1 MSHHSCSN
9 VGRRQG
15 LKALAGLGLGC
26 SPGLTPVWAAPTRQ
40 ADTLQIVAPW
50 EVGGLSAARSG
61 HLWCRLQLCETLVD
75 TDDQGSLQPG
85 LALRW
90 SASVDGRT
98 WRFVLRPNARFHD
111 GSPVTA
117 AAVARSLEAAR
128 QPPSVL
134 AQADVLAIEPEGA
147 LTVRF
152 QLRTP
157 HAGLPGLLT
166 HSTTLILGRHGSDGQ
181 LERLI
186 GTGPY
191 RIKELQPPQ
200 RLVMEAF
207 DGYDGPL
214 PPIRH
219 VHYLAA
225 SRSETRAL
233 MAQSGQADLAYGLD
247 PVSLSRLRRQ
257 PDLRVSMV
265 TLPRVMIVK
274 VNAGMPSLRD
284 VRVRQ
289 ALSLAVDREGMA
301 RALLRDPGAAATQLL
316 PPSVA
321 GWHDVALSP
330 LRHDLSAATRLLQAA
345 GWQRQGLGWRDAQG
359 QEVSLSLR
367 TYPDRPEL
375 PLMATAL
382 QAQWQALGIP
392 VQVQVGNS
400 GDIPLGHRDG
410 SLQLALAARNYGTVP
425 NPGSTLLQDFG
436 AAGSDWG
443 AMGWRH
449 GAVSEALHL
458 LDRGVPSKRQAEALR
473 RSVVQVLQHE
483 LPVIPIAWMRLQV
496 AVGARVE
503 GVSLDPLERSY
514 RVTRMR
520 WRG

>member
-1 MSHHSCSN
+1 
-9 VGRRQG
+9 
-15 LKALAGLGLGC
+15 
-26 SPGLTPVWAAPTRQ
+26 
-40 ADTLQIVAPW
+40 
-50 EVGGLSAARSG
+50 
-61 HLWCRLQLCETLVD
+61 
-75 TDDQGSLQPG
+75 
-85 LALRW
+85 
-90 SASVDGRT
+90 
-98 WRFVLRPNARFHD
+98 
-111 GSPVTA
+111 
-117 AAVARSLEAAR
+117 
-128 QPPSVL
+128 
-134 AQADVLAIEPEGA
+134 
-147 LTVRF
+147 
-152 QLRTP
+152 
-157 HAGLPGLLT
+157 
-166 HSTTLILGRHGSDGQ
+166 
-181 LERLI
+181 
-186 GTGPY
+186 
-191 RIKELQPPQ
+191 
-200 RLVMEAF
+200 
-207 DGYDGPL
+207 
-214 PPIRH
+214 
-219 VHYLAA
+219 
-225 SRSETRAL
+225 
-233 MAQSGQADLAYGLD
+233 
-247 PVSLSRLRRQ
+247 
-257 PDLRVSMV
+257 
-265 TLPRVMIVK
+265 
-274 VNAGMPSLRD
+274 MPSLRD